1 MELSSEGRKKVYFAA
16 ELVKIFHVSIIIYM
30 TFGWIINNPLV
41 WLSIIITTPLFH
53 IHWKTNDGKCFLT
66 NLEKKLRKEIE
77 NERTFI
83 GSLSKN
89 IFKIEISDSTVSKL
103 AYTIMYSSA
112 LICLIRYIS
121 QM

>member
-1 MELSSEGRKKVYFAA
+1 VELSSEGRKKVYFAA